1 MIEIR
6 LLPFKKLYE
15 DPNFANLIIEYTEES
30 ELKELAPIKINV
42 DLYEHMNQLG
52 VLHVI
57 AAFDDNHMLGFA
69 IITVSPNLHYSKKIA
84 ATESFFVGK
93 NYRKSGAGMR
103 LLAAIE
109 EKSKELGATCIF
121 VSAPSNSKLQE
132 VMDKHKGYR
141 ETNRIFLKSLT

>member
-6 LLPFKKLYE
+6 SLPFKKLYE

-84 ATESFFVGK
+84 ATESCFFLV
-93 NYRKSGAGMR
+93 
-103 LLAAIE
+103 
-109 EKSKELGATCIF
+109 
-121 VSAPSNSKLQE
+121 
-132 VMDKHKGYR
+132 
-141 ETNRIFLKSLT
+141 

>member
-6 LLPFKKLYE
+6 SLPFKELYE
-15 DPNFANLIIEYTEES
+15 DPNFANLIVEYIGES
-30 ELKELAPIKINV
+30 ELKELAPIKIDV
-42 DLYEHMNQLG
+42 DLYERMNQLG
-52 VLHVI
+52 VLHVM
-57 AAFDDNHMLGFA
+57 AAFDNKSMLGFA

-93 NYRKSGAGMR
+93 DHRKSGAGMR

-109 EKSKELGATCIF
+109 EKGKELGATCIF
-121 VSAPSNSKLQE
+121 LSAPVNSKLQE